1 MKSTLAKT
9 LATLFAAAA
18 VSFAGNALALDELH
32 AKSGCT
38 GCHKED
44 KKLVGPAYIEIADK
58 YRADYK
64 KDAKATSTKLAKK
77 VKEGGSGV
85 WGPIPMSPNS
95 HIADADIDKLV
106 KEILELT
113 KK

>member
-1 MKSTLAKT
+1 MKPSPSTTLAM
-9 LATLFAAAA
+9 LIAAAT
-18 VSFAGNALALDELH
+18 VSFTGNALALDPLH

-44 KKLVGPAYIEIADK
+44 KKLVGPSYIDVADK

-64 KDAKATSTKLAKK
+64 KDAKATTAKMVKK
-77 VKEGGSGV
+77 VTEGGSGV
-85 WGPIPMSPNS
+85 WGPVPMSPNS
-95 HIADADIDKLV
+95 HLAAADIEKMV
-106 KEILELT
+106 KEILETT

>member
-1 MKSTLAKT
+1 MKSTFSKT
-9 LATLFAAAA
+9 LATLFGATM
-18 VSFAGNALALDELH
+18 VSLAGTALASDELQ

-38 GCHKED
+38 GCHKVD

-64 KDAKATSTKLAKK
+64 KDAKATAAKLAKK

-85 WGPIPMSPNS
+85 WGPIPMAPNA
-95 HIADADIDKLV
+95 HIADADIEKLV
-106 KEILELT
+106 KHILETT